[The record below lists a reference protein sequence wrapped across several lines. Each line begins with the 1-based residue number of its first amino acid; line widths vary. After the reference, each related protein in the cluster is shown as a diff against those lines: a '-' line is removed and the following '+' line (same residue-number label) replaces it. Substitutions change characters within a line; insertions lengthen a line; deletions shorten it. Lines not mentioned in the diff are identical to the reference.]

1 MRGTINTGGVSTLVT
16 GGKLRGDQISFS
28 VGGAQYTGT
37 VSGNTI
43 TGKAFTGGASREWK
57 ATRQK

>member
-28 VGGAQYTGT
+28 AGGAQYTGT
-37 VSGNTI
+37 VADGTI
-43 TGKAFTGGASREWK
+43 TGTAVAGGAGREWS
-57 ATRQK
+57 ATRSR